1 MQSNAGRIYEL
12 EDAVR
17 RCLRLFRECVVIEL
31 AASSWGSDE
40 IILDPPL
47 DGPRWEGLPG
57 EHPIL
62 ELLHKALQGNRRG
75 HHAN

>member
-57 EHPIL
+57 EHPII